1 MLVHLYSQVIVIME
15 IIIRKCGSAVVES
28 VTPEKYKSFLKT
40 VFEVILSFP
49 VLSSFLNI
57 VFFNFR
63 KGLDH
68 PIG

>member
-40 VFEVILSFP
+40 VFEVISFP

-57 VFFNFR
+57 VYFNFR